1 MQKYFTDV
9 SNCIFTNK
17 KEYISVLYILG
28 IFSLRYFCTYLL
40 WIFLQKNWTSFS
52 LFSSWSSMN
61 LKNKWKLC
69 EWMVGVKVAEFCV
82 YSRDDGGL
90 TSVLDSLPKMTGHK
104 SFMMMMVVMVRM
116 TMMMTM
122 MIMILTL
129 WWFLCQRTSW
139 APPPSSA
146 RSSGACRKARTRIW
160 GKEAPTEKKNC
171 FFLFQMEI
179 AMISIMM
186 IITSHWTGYMKLEK
200 RMIILKSTFL
210 LTVTKLTW

>member
-160 GKEAPTEKKNC
+160 GKEAPTEKKLF

-186 IITSHWTGYMKLEK
+186 IITSHWTED
-200 RMIILKSTFL
+200 I
-210 LTVTKLTW
+210 WN